1 MTKRGQFRSAVLVLI
16 AANLVWGAQPYRAKH
31 AMVVSGETNAT
42 DAGLAVLK
50 SGGNAMDA
58 AVAMGFVLGVTHS
71 GMTGLGG
78 GGYILARMADGR
90 TAFFDF
96 REQAPGRATRDMF
109 LDAAGRLSKDSVIGW
124 KAAAVPGNV
133 KGYEVAHRKF
143 GTRPWRE
150 LLQPAIRL
158 AAEGHPL
165 SWMRAAAFR
174 APESAA
180 RLGQFPESKRIF
192 LNQGRFYEPG
202 DLLVQKELGQTLDR
216 IARNGAKEFYEGET
230 AHRLAGAMAS
240 HGGLVTLDDLKA
252 FNVSERKPLTGRYK
266 GYEIVTASGSSS
278 GGIGVLQMLGVL
290 EGTGYAK
297 AGGGSAESLHYLAEA
312 MRRFFA
318 DRSEHIG
325 DPDYFHV
332 PYESLLA
339 PAHIA
344 ALRAAID
351 PAHATPSS
359 AIRPGQFVSRE
370 GGDTT
375 HFAVVDEAG
384 NAVAVTVTLNSQFG
398 GAVTVPGLGFLLND
412 NMDNFAADPGKT
424 NQYGLVQGEANAI
437 QPHKRPV
444 ASMTPTIVL
453 KDGKLFMV
461 VGTPGGPTILN
472 SVLQAMLNAIDFGM
486 NAQDAVA
493 APRIH
498 HQWYPDRIFME
509 PGFSPDTIA
518 LLKTRGHA
526 IEMKG
531 SNNDMNMI
539 LFGEGSI
546 QAGIDPRREGKAA
559 GY

>member
-1 MTKRGQFRSAVLVLI
+1 MTMRRVSLLLLAFMTG
-16 AANLVWGAQPYRAKH
+16 NLVWGAQPYRAKR
-31 AMVVSGETNAT
+31 AMVVSGEANAT

-50 SGGNAMDA
+50 SGGNAIDA

-78 GGYILARMADGR
+78 GGYILVRKADGR
-90 TAFFDF
+90 TTFLDF
-96 REQAPGRATRDMF
+96 REQAPGRASRDMF
-109 LDAAGRLSKDSVIGW
+109 LDAQGNLSKDSVIGW

-133 KGYEVAHRKF
+133 KGYETAHKKF
-143 GTRPWRE
+143 GTKQWAD
-150 LLQPAIRL
+150 LLQPAIKL
-158 AAEGHPL
+158 AAQGHPV
-165 SWMRAAAFR
+165 SWMHASAFR
-174 APESAA
+174 TAESTAK
-180 RLGQFPESKRIF
+180 LGQFPESKRIF
-192 LNQGRFYEPG
+192 LNGGRYYEPG
-202 DLLVQKELGQTLDR
+202 DLLVQKELGQTLER
-216 IARNGAKEFYEGET
+216 IARNGAKDFYEGET
-230 AHRLAGAMAS
+230 AHRFVDAMAS
-240 HGGLVTLDDLKA
+240 NGGLITLADLAA
-252 FNVSERKPLTGRYK
+252 FNVSERAPLTGKYK
-266 GYEIVTASGSSS
+266 GYEILTASGSS
-278 GGIGVLQMLGVL
+278 GGGVGVLQMLGVL
-290 EGTGYAK
+290 EGTEYAK
-297 AGGGSAESLHYLAEA
+297 SGSGSAASIHYLAEA

-318 DRSEHIG
+318 DRSEYVG

-332 PYESLLA
+332 PYDTLLS
-339 PAHIA
+339 PQHIA
-344 ALRAAID
+344 SLRASID
-351 PAHATPSS
+351 PAHATGSDTL
-359 AIRPGQFVSRE
+359 RPAKLVSRE

-398 GAVTVPGLGFLLND
+398 SAVTVPGLGFLLND
-412 NMDNFAADPGKT
+412 NMDNFAANPGKT

-472 SVLQAMLNAIDFGM
+472 SVLQAMVNVIDFQM

-498 HQWYPDRIFME
+498 HQWYPDRLYME

-518 LLKTRGHA
+518 LLKGRGHDVE
-526 IEMKG
+526 IKG

-539 LFGEGSI
+539 LFSGGTI
-546 QAGIDPRREGKAA
+546 QGGIDPRREGKAA

>member
-1 MTKRGQFRSAVLVLI
+1 MSMRGVIVALV
-16 AANLVWGAQPYRAKH
+16 AGNLVWGAQPYRAKR

-42 DAGLAVLK
+42 DVGLAVLK

-58 AVAMGFVLGVTHS
+58 AIAMGFVLGVTHS

-78 GGYILARMADGR
+78 GGYILVRMADGR
-90 TAFFDF
+90 TDFLDF
-96 REQAPGRATRDMF
+96 REQAPGRATREMF
-109 LDAAGRLSKDSVIGW
+109 LDANGNLTQDSVIGW
-124 KAAAVPGNV
+124 KAAAVPGQV
-133 KGYEVAHRKF
+133 KGFDLAHRKF
-143 GTRPWRE
+143 GTRPWSE
-150 LLQPAIRL
+150 LMQPAIKL

-174 APESAA
+174 GPAEAK
-180 RLGQFPESKRIF
+180 RLEQFPETKRIF
-192 LNQGRFYEPG
+192 LNNGKFYQPG
-202 DLLVQKELGQTLDR
+202 DLLVQKELAQTLER
-216 IARNGAKEFYEGET
+216 IARNGAAEFYEGQT
-230 AHRLAGAMAS
+230 AHRLADEMAS
-240 HGGLVTLDDLKA
+240 HGGLITLADLKA
-252 FNVSERKPLTGRYK
+252 FNVTEHKPLTGTYE
-266 GYEIVTASGSSS
+266 GYDILTVGGSSS
-278 GGIGVLQMLGVL
+278 GGVGILQMMKVL
-290 EGTGYAK
+290 EGTGWAK
-297 AGGGSAESLHYLAEA
+297 SGAGSAASIHYLAEA

-318 DRSEHIG
+318 DRSEYIG
-325 DPDYFHV
+325 DSDYFQV
-332 PYESLLA
+332 PYDSLLS
-339 PAHIA
+339 PKHIA
-344 ALRAAID
+344 ELRASID
-351 PAHATPSS
+351 PEHATPSDK
-359 AIRPGQFVSRE
+359 IRAGNFTSRE

-398 GAVTVPGLGFLLND
+398 SAVTVPGLGFLLND
-412 NMDNFAADPGKT
+412 NMDNFAANPGKT

-444 ASMTPTIVL
+444 ASMTPAIVM

-472 SVLQAMLNAIDFGM
+472 SVLQAIVNVIDFHM

-498 HQWYPDRIFME
+498 HQWYPDRLFVE
-509 PGFSPDTIA
+509 PGFSPDTLA
-518 LLKTRGHA
+518 LLKARGHT
-526 IEMKG
+526 IELKG

-539 LFGEGSI
+539 LFAAEGI